1 MAEPFDTENSDNKE
15 LFISHTKPLSVLVNN
30 EMLERVISA
39 AS

>member
-1 MAEPFDTENSDNKE
+1 MAEPFDTENSDKE
-15 LFISHTKPLSVLVNN
+15 LFISHTKPLSILVNN